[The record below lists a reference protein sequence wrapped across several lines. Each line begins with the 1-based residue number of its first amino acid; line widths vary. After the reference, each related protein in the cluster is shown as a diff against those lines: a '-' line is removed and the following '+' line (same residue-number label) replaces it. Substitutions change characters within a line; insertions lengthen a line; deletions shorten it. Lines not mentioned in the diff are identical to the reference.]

1 MFYCKTIARIMQLI
15 HSQNM
20 YKFKM
25 KLLHNKEKI
34 FCSKTELLDERL
46 TLSLAKLD
54 MIKWLEFFM

>member
-1 MFYCKTIARIMQLI
+1 MQLI
-15 HSQNM
+15 HSKNK